1 MTNGQYL
8 VGHEGYEAHKLEIVE
23 QAKFMEI

>member
-1 MTNGQYL
+1 MTNSQYME
-8 VGHEGYEAHKLEIVE
+8 GHEGYEAHKLEIVE